1 LAKKKDARERILKA
15 AFEAFTASTY
25 DKVSIDEIT
34 KKAKVSKGGLF
45 HHFDSKYALARDAL
59 FWFVE
64 REMEEFFAEEIKDDM
79 DPQEQLMGF
88 IDFGIGIMV
97 EDIKLARLVLD
108 LYEEALSQER
118 DLEIWLDFFLQYVG
132 YLEDIFK
139 LLKVKNPRMK
149 ALLLM
154 SNMDGLAMYY
164 LFLDQSEESL
174 DIKVLRQELYQ
185 MYIPDYKK
193 IKRRRASGK
202 GK

>member
-15 AFEAFTASTY
+15 AFEAFTTSTY

-34 KKAKVSKGGLF
+34 EIAGVSKGGLF

-59 FWFVE
+59 FWFAE
-64 REMEEFFAEEIKDDM
+64 REMEGFFSKEIKDDM
-79 DPQEQLMGF
+79 SPQEQLMGF

-97 EDIKLARLVLD
+97 EDIQLARLMFDV
-108 LYEEALSQER
+108 YEEALSQER
-118 DLEIWLDFFLQYVG
+118 DNDLWLDFFLQYVG

-139 LLKVKNPRMK
+139 RLKVKNPRMK

-174 DIKVLRQELYQ
+174 DIKGLKQELYQ

-193 IKRRRASGK
+193 
-202 GK
+202 